1 METKEAVVKKQA
13 PKVKTPVPPVTAAPV
28 APVVA
33 APVVAAP
40 IAPAA
45 AAPVD
50 AAQEVETNAYVP
62 TYKVK
67 PEFKDAVLKAI
78 GRHPFNQIAGII
90 NAINVEVMDHNSLTQ
105 VINIL
110 GNFPYTEVAGILTN
124 VNAFVE
130 QIVED

>member
-1 METKEAVVKKQA
+1 MEKKKEQVKE
-13 PKVKTPVPPVTAAPV
+13 

-33 APVVAAP
+33 PTQEAPATPPVVD
-40 IAPAA
+40 PA
-45 AAPVD
+45 
-50 AAQEVETNAYVP
+50 QQVETNAYVP

-90 NAINVEVMDHNSLTQ
+90 NAINVEVMDHNALTQ
-105 VINIL
+105 VINVL

-130 QIVED
+130 QVVEE

>member
-1 METKEAVVKKQA
+1 MAKEDQA
-13 PKVKTPVPPVTAAPV
+13 PKVQAEAAPV
-28 APVVA
+28 AAVVP
-33 APVVAAP
+33 APV
-40 IAPAA
+40 A
-45 AAPVD
+45 AAPQID
-50 AAQEVETNAYVP
+50 ATQEVETNAYVP

-105 VINIL
+105 VINVL

-130 QIVED
+130 QIVEE